1 MLIKYKSLP
10 ILAFVILISGQL
22 VFSIAHGLFMDF
34 VPISL
39 LIYIFAII
47 LLIIYFPHNN
57 FIFYKK
63 KIAFFDLA
71 AFIFI
76 TMIVIS
82 YSFSPATFA
91 ANSKLVSTFYLIL
104 LPSLTIIFGFLS
116 IKEKQ
121 SDKLILIAKN
131 FSIVSIFIASS
142 IFYFGAEVEVGVKST
157 IIGIDNSIWFAR
169 YVGILLL
176 VLLLTFKVN
185 SKYLHIIS
193 IILAIILLYQSGS
206 RGPILGVLISV
217 ALLRLNRTVFVMI
230 LLSMFLL
237 IIIGINS
244 FNGVKELLLSMN
256 DFSSLERIQ
265 HYQFVFNQLLEIP
278 FFGYGYG
285 SYGLMYLGSDI
296 IFYPHNLFL
305 EVLYEMGIFAL
316 VLIIYMIAS
325 SLKRAN
331 NLEILKGI
339 LIFMLF
345 NSMVS
350 GNIPG
355 NYGLFSIMVFIRCWE
370 SIPQEYSL
378 NRMRKPKKNKN
389 LA

>member
-176 VLLLTFKVN
+176 VLLLTFKGSN
-185 SKYLHIIS
+185 KYLHIVL
-193 IILAIILLYQSGS
+193 IILSIDLLYQSGS
-206 RGPILGVLISV
+206 RGAALAVLISV

-316 VLIIYMIAS
+316 VLIIYMIA
-325 SLKRAN
+325 
-331 NLEILKGI
+331 
-339 LIFMLF
+339 
-345 NSMVS
+345 
-350 GNIPG
+350 
-355 NYGLFSIMVFIRCWE
+355 
-370 SIPQEYSL
+370 
-378 NRMRKPKKNKN
+378 
-389 LA
+389 